1 MKTQNRKKSLYKA
14 DLHVKLVWQIFASKT
29 QLLELDMAD
38 QTGKRAIKIYLN
50 IHESGIF
57 SDLRSILQV

>member
-1 MKTQNRKKSLYKA
+1 MSYHSYCKVDPN
-14 DLHVKLVWQIFASKT
+14 VKLVRQKFASKT

-57 SDLRSILQV
+57 SDFRSILQV